1 MQSNIYKTG
10 KWITINEGKDDEMKI
25 LTWGV
30 LLLYIDIIR
39 LYKYGMFETSCLS
52 YDDNVIFKWKKDS
65 GNECNTQSPYSR
77 LFGSRNAVPS
87 HGIAFYVDGKA
98 FDNFVIK
105 KFSLDKINELFN
117 KMENDDYIF
126 DDRLTEHD
134 YYDSTYPVLI
144 YSMKDF
150 VTLFNFL
157 LNVNSNLFNNNTSA
171 RVVDNVIKTIDNGYL
186 NKRVNI

>member
-1 MQSNIYKTG
+1 MHIQSGVYKQSNN
-10 KWITINEGKDDEMKI
+10 WIVINNGKDNEKRI
-25 LTWGV
+25 LTWGM

-39 LYKYGMFETSCLS
+39 LYKYGINENNCLS
-52 YDDNVIFKWKKDS
+52 RDNNVIFNWVAHT
-65 GNECNTQSPYSR
+65 GNSCNTESPYSR

-87 HGIAFYVDGKA
+87 HGIAFYVDGMG
-98 FDNFVIK
+98 FDDFITAKIGLK
-105 KFSLDKINELFN
+105 KTNDLFN
-117 KMENDDYIF
+117 IISSDYRRF
-126 DDRLTEHD
+126 PGKS

-157 LNVNSNLFNNNTSA
+157 INTPALSNNDTNKTIISK
-171 RVVDNVIKTIDNGYL
+171 VIKTIDNEYL